1 MKQSAA
7 KSLGVA
13 VVGAALAA
21 AAAGTASA
29 AVPEI
34 GPAEAL
40 GTVTGAAQGL
50 PLQDVTKSLT
60 GQEQA
65 AGAEGHST
73 SASDPGQVVGQATG
87 LLGGLPLSNLPV
99 GG

>member
-29 AVPEI
+29 TALP
-34 GPAEAL
+34 AL
-40 GTVTGAAQGL
+40 GATDALGMVTGAAQSL
-50 PLQDVTKSLT
+50 PLQDATQSLT
-60 GQEQA
+60 GQQQA
-65 AGAEGHST
+65 AEGEQST
-73 SASDPGQVVGQATG
+73 SASDPGQALGTVTG
-87 LLGGLPLSNLPV
+87 LLGGLPTSGL